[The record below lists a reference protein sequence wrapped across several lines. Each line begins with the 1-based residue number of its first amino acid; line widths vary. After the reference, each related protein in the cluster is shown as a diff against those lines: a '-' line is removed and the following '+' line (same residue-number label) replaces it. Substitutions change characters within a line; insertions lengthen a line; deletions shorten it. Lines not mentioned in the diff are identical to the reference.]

1 VSAPGDGRIENRI
14 ALIALALAAATV
26 LGLFAVACA
35 GSSSPKVAQAGTTS
49 STSGSGS
56 SSSSGSPNPT
66 AYSACMRSHGF
77 PRFPDP
83 DKSGNVIEVPK
94 GIDPSSPHF
103 VDAHHACRALLPRG
117 SAPAAQPD
125 PHELQALVR
134 FARCMRARGVRAFP
148 DPSPNAGTVQ
158 SMPPSVDTHSP
169 QFALAQQKCRRLVP
183 GLFGP

>member
-1 VSAPGDGRIENRI
+1 MS
-14 ALIALALAAATV
+14 
-26 LGLFAVACA
+26 
-35 GSSSPKVAQAGTTS
+35 GSSAS
-49 STSGSGS
+49 SGSGS
-56 SSSSGSPNPT
+56 ANPT

-83 DKSGNVIEVPK
+83 DSSGNVTEVPK

-103 VDAHHACRALLPRG
+103 VDAYHACRALLPRG
-117 SAPAAQPD
+117 STPAAQPD

-134 FARCMRARGVRAFP
+134 FARCMRAHGVRAFP
-148 DPSPNAGTVQ
+148 DPSPDAGTTVQ

-183 GLFGP
+183 GLFGPMGP

>member
-1 VSAPGDGRIENRI
+1 MRNRI

-26 LGLFAVACA
+26 LSLFAAACG
-35 GSSSPKVAQAGTTS
+35 GSSSPKVAQPDTTS
-49 STSGSGS
+49 GTSGSGS
-56 SSSSGSPNPT
+56 SSGSGSANPT

-83 DKSGNVIEVPK
+83 DKSGNVTEVPK

-117 SAPAAQPD
+117 PAPAAQPD

-148 DPSPNAGTVQ
+148 DPSPDAGTVQ

-169 QFALAQQKCRRLVP
+169 RFALAQQKCRRLVP
-183 GLFGP
+183 GLFGPMGP